1 MKESFA
7 ILFYTRK
14 SRSNNDQRA
23 SIYLRITVGTKRAEI
38 SVQRKVNPNQWNQD
52 AGKVKGSGQFA
63 IDTNKHLDEI
73 RHRLYD
79 IHSKMISKGK
89 TITANAIRDGFLG
102 KGKSEKMLIA
112 LYREHNEQILEL
124 VGQEYSKGR
133 YYQHNRTMKHLKKFL
148 YKEYGLEDIPIKKVD
163 LSFIQRFEHHL
174 RVTKAGGRNTVT
186 KYITNFKKIVRI
198 AHAHNWINKDPFFHW
213 KAQWKFTD
221 REVLTESELN
231 ALLEKEFTNKK
242 LERARDVFLFCCF
255 TGLSYAD
262 VKKLTEDDIVMD
274 IKGQHWIKTE
284 RKKTKTKSSVPL
296 LPIPIAIMEKY
307 AASHTQKTGYIL
319 PVVSNQKLN
328 DYLKDIAEICGIK
341 KKVTFHLSRHTFATT
356 VTLANGVPIES
367 VSKMLGHTNIKTT
380 QIYAKVVDRKL
391 AEDMDIVLSK
401 YRIG

>member
-1 MKESFA
+1 MKKSFA
-7 ILFYTRK
+7 ILFYIRK

-38 SVQRKVNPNQWNQD
+38 SIQRKVNTNQWNSD
-52 AGKVKGSGQFA
+52 AGKVKGSSQFA

-79 IHSKMISKGK
+79 IHSKMVAKGK
-89 TITANAIRDGFLG
+89 TITANDIRNRFLG
-102 KGKSEKMLIA
+102 KGKREKMLIA

-124 VGQEYSKGR
+124 VGQEYSMGR
-133 YYQHNRTMKHLKKFL
+133 YYQHKRTMKHLKKFL
-148 YKEYGLEDIPIKKVD
+148 YKEYGLEDISIKKVD

-231 ALLEKEFTNKK
+231 ALLEKEFMNKK

-274 IKGQHWIKTE
+274 IKGQYWIKTE
-284 RKKTKTKSSVPL
+284 RKKTKTRSSVPL
-296 LPIPIAIMEKY
+296 LPIPVAIMEKY
-307 AASHTQKTGYIL
+307 SASHTQKTGYIL
-319 PVVSNQKLN
+319 PVVIRQNDVWKIALFQNTPAQFHGRPEMVERLTKELN
-328 DYLKDIAEICGIK
+328 EQIK
-341 KKVTFHLSRHTFATT
+341 K
-356 VTLANGVPIES
+356 
-367 VSKMLGHTNIKTT
+367 
-380 QIYAKVVDRKL
+380 
-391 AEDMDIVLSK
+391 
-401 YRIG
+401 